1 MTVPFGSIH
10 TRPRHGR
17 FAMLS
22 TVANPK
28 AGLDSR
34 ADLSDAFG

>member
-1 MTVPFGSIH
+1 MHYAAGMI
-10 TRPRHGR
+10 
-17 FAMLS
+17 S

-34 ADLSDAFG
+34 NGTLVASQPSDLHR